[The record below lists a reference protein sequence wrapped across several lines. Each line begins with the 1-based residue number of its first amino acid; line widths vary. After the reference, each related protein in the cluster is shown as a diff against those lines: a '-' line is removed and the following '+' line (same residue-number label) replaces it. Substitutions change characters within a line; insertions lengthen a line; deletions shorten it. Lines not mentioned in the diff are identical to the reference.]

1 MNPGY
6 LWSLAALSGA
16 TFLGASTQRI
26 SGVGFALV
34 ASPFLV
40 MILGPFNGVIVVNV
54 FGTLTALLVFAQ
66 VFRQVE
72 YRRVLAMMIP
82 AVAAVIPGAWV
93 AANVP
98 SNVLSILIGTM
109 VILALAASLT
119 VREASFLQGR
129 FGAAAAGLISGF
141 MNVTAGVG
149 GPAVTAYALATRWKH
164 VAFATSIQL
173 YFACV
178 GLASLAA
185 KHSLPALDAWQWLS
199 CGAAL
204 VSGIVLGN
212 LLGPRIPARV
222 SRAAVIVLAFLG
234 ALMLLLK
241 GVIALT

>member
-54 FGTLTALLVFAQ
+54 FGTLTALLVFVQ

-72 YRRVLAMMIP
+72 YRRVLAMMVP
-82 AVAAVIPGAWV
+82 AVIAVLPGAWV

-109 VILALAASLT
+109 VLLALAASLT
-119 VREASFLQGR
+119 LREPAFLQGR
-129 FGAAAAGLISGF
+129 FGAAAAGFVSGF

-164 VAFATSIQL
+164 MAFATSVQL
-173 YFACV
+173 YFFCV

-185 KHSLPALDAWQWLS
+185 KHSMPALDGWQWLA
-199 CGAAL
+199 CAAAL
-204 VSGIVLGN
+204 VCGIILGN
-212 LLGPRIPARV
+212 LLGPRIPAKA
-222 SRAAVIVLAFLG
+222 SRAAVIVLAFAG
-234 ALMLLLK
+234 ATMLLVK
-241 GVIALT
+241 GIAAFT